1 MRIYLTGFMGAGK
14 TTVGE
19 SLAEIL
25 KYRPIDLDR
34 EIEGRAG
41 LPISEIFARFG
52 EARFRDLEHLCLQET
67 AHWDD
72 TVVATG
78 GGTIT
83 FKRNLA
89 LIRRLGVSVWLNPS
103 FATIVER
110 IGGRGKWDRPLF
122 RSEDEAMALYRRRLP
137 AYRAADL
144 EVDVAPEETV
154 SEVAA
159 RIALRLRERNCVT

>member
-19 SLAEIL
+19 SLAAIL
-25 KYRPIDLDR
+25 EYRLTDLDR
-34 EIEGRAG
+34 EIEERAG
-41 LPISEIFARFG
+41 LSISEIFARYG

-67 AHWDD
+67 AQRDD
-72 TVVATG
+72 TVIATG

-83 FKRNLA
+83 FKRNLT

-103 FATIVER
+103 FATIVDR
-110 IGGRGKWDRPLF
+110 IGGRGKWNRPLF
-122 RSEDEAMALYRRRLP
+122 RSEDQALALFRQRLP
-137 AYRAADL
+137 AYRVADL
-144 EVDVAPEETV
+144 EVDVAPPETI

-159 RIALRLRERNCVT
+159 RIVLRLRERNCVT